1 MKILIPILLIVAAIT
16 PGVSQEPTPEDC
28 QFSEIVQVDGREDE
42 WPVKWLEDDEKK
54 FFYNVCTDEK
64 NIYVRVK
71 VKDGL
76 TKRKLALFGLTLW
89 MDPNGKKKKKLGL
102 HFPTGAEAHEVMER
116 FRATAGEN
124 PNMSAGE
131 RADFQ
136 KQMDKSLIENLE
148 MMELIG
154 LTDEPLTST
163 RSGITN
169 GLKVA
174 LAQNEEGDYV
184 YEAIIPFRAYR
195 LSRASIASLGV
206 GAETGK
212 YTPPKVKPKAGTST
226 ADPNAPGLTSG
237 GGYAN
242 RFSASNMAVGQG
254 YKSQGGNT
262 PMSYAEAFWMTINLK
277 K

>member
-1 MKILIPILLIVAAIT
+1 MKLLIPILLLMAVTT
-16 PGVSQEPTPEDC
+16 PGVGQEPTPEDC
-28 QFSEIVQVDGREDE
+28 QFSGIVQVDGQEDE
-42 WPVKWLEDDEKK
+42 WPVKWLEDDDKK
-54 FFYNVCTDEK
+54 FLYNVCTDQS
-64 NIYVRVK
+64 NIYVRMK
-71 VKDGL
+71 VKEGL

-89 MDPNGKKKKKLGL
+89 MDPGGKKKKKLGL
-102 HFPTGAEAHEVMER
+102 HFPTGAEAREVMDKY
-116 FRATAGEN
+116 RASSAEN
-124 PNMSAGE
+124 ANMSSGE

-154 LTDEPLTST
+154 LTEEPLTST

-174 LAQNEEGDYV
+174 LVQNEEGAYV
-184 YEAIIPFRAYR
+184 YEAIIPFKAFR
-195 LSRASIASLGV
+195 LSKTSIASLGV
-206 GAETGK
+206 GFETGH

-226 ADPNAPGLTSG
+226 NSATAPGLTSS
-237 GGYAN
+237 GYGN

-254 YKSQGGNT
+254 YKSQGGSS
-262 PMSYAEAFWMTINLK
+262 PMSFSEGFWTAINFK